1 MREIRQ
7 SGSEGGGT
15 ETNRS
20 FLPLSSPFAPPVQ
33 MSFLA
38 TNGPWSYPRLVTARY
53 RTVSTLVAGAIR
65 PVLRTQTDHPFRRA
79 GVIDRLG

>member
-1 MREIRQ
+1 MRENRL

-20 FLPLSSPFAPPVQ
+20 FLPLSSPFALAVRKP
-33 MSFLA
+33 SLA
-38 TNGPWSYPRLVTARY
+38 TNGPGVVPVSRAARC

-65 PVLRTQTDHPFRRA
+65 PVLRTRTDHPWVTPGR
-79 GVIDRLG
+79 